1 VEILIVED
9 DPAIALALQSAFLAR
24 GDSVQVTGSAVEA
37 LRQVGSASLS
47 ALILD
52 LGLPDG
58 EGLEVLRRAR
68 ARPVPLPT
76 VIMSA
81 RDALH
86 ERIEGL
92 DAGADDY
99 IVKPFEFAELLAR
112 LRAVLR
118 RSGALR
124 SSERFG
130 ALERGPD
137 DARFF
142 YAGAPLMLS
151 PREQAILE
159 LLWTRRERLVSK
171 QDLLR
176 AIDPVGTEIADSTPQ
191 EFEDRLRKKLEGCA
205 VSINTLRGFGYLLQA
220 EA

>member
-9 DPAIALALQSAFLAR
+9 DPAIALALESAFAAQGESVQR
-24 GDSVQVTGSAVEA
+24 TDSVAEV
-37 LRQVGSASLS
+37 LRLVAAPTLD

-58 EGLEVLRRAR
+58 DGLEVLRRAR

-86 ERIEGL
+86 ERIGGL

-124 SSERFG
+124 GVERFG

-137 DARFF
+137 DARYFH
-142 YAGAPLMLS
+142 AGAPLLLS
-151 PREQAILE
+151 PREQAILD
-159 LLWTRRERLVSK
+159 LLWARRERLVGK
-171 QDLLR
+171 QDLLQ
-176 AIDPVGTEIADSTPQ
+176 AVDPLGTEIADSTL
-191 EFEDRLRKKLEGCA
+191 DVYVHRLRRKLDGCA

-220 EA
+220 D